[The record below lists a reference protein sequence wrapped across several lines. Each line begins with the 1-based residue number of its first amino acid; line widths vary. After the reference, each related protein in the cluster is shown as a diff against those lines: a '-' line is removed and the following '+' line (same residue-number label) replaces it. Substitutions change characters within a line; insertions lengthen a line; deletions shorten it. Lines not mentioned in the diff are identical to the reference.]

1 MKSPPMLREGA
12 GEATAPEGF
21 VDFRLVV
28 PLKDNG
34 DSELN
39 VTKQQM
45 GPWGGIVEALNDN
58 RQFPHLNDLPK
69 WKERAEF

>member
-12 GEATAPEGF
+12 GEATAREGL

-45 GPWGGIVEALNDN
+45 GP
-58 RQFPHLNDLPK
+58 
-69 WKERAEF
+69 